1 MSGMRDKIA
10 QTTKTAQTVKTAQT
24 ERAAHAAQS
33 TKSSPFKRP
42 SGRAT
47 FPRRMT
53 LDLDQA
59 RFDWLRRQAYESR
72 VSAAAL
78 LRAAIDLLQAD
89 EKFLRTAVSEAAKDN
104 PPPA

>member
-1 MSGMRDKIA
+1 
-10 QTTKTAQTVKTAQT
+10 
-24 ERAAHAAQS
+24 
-33 TKSSPFKRP
+33 
-42 SGRAT
+42 
-47 FPRRMT
+47 MT

-89 EKFLRTAVSEAAKDN
+89 EKLLRTAVSEAAKDN